1 MDFTPPPAHPT
12 INFSLPSTSVRPLV
26 PPRPPI
32 PPPPRPGPKRQKDVN
47 EDFSH
52 SKQHNNPVQL
62 GTFWTTVEHYL
73 RDVSEDDLAM
83 LGFRV
88 SRSMFRLW
96 CE

>member
-1 MDFTPPPAHPT
+1 
-12 INFSLPSTSVRPLV
+12 
-26 PPRPPI
+26 
-32 PPPPRPGPKRQKDVN
+32 VN

-62 GTFWTTVEHYL
+62 STFWTTVEHYL

-88 SRSMFRLW
+88 S
-96 CE
+96 